1 LSPAPA
7 GEGVVKV
14 PLGDSPPPG
23 VEVVPVSPGVEVVPP
38 PPAPSPAGEDP
49 PSPPPPPGWQADRAV
64 IKPTRS
70 KTMTFDFTVNIL
82 TIFQF
87 FGLSPILTGNSL
99 FRSPVKERTFWRIF
113 HHES

>member
-1 LSPAPA
+1 VA
-7 GEGVVKV
+7 
-14 PLGDSPPPG
+14 G
-23 VEVVPVSPGVEVVPP
+23 VEVVPAPLGDSVAGVEVVPAP
-38 PPAPSPAGEDP
+38 PGDSPPAGEDSP
-49 PSPPPPPGWQADRAV
+49 PPPPPGWQADRAV
-64 IKPTRS
+64 TKPTRS

-87 FGLSPILTGNSL
+87 FGLCPILTGNSL